1 MRRDRRGRRR
11 HGSTDTADAIFRDRW
26 RVGLRAALAT
36 RRSILLVHL
45 VATTIAFE
53 FDYNSR
59 AAERRDRARF

>member
-1 MRRDRRGRRR
+1 M
-11 HGSTDTADAIFRDRW
+11 TAVVVAAM
-26 RVGLRAALAT
+26 VLRILLMPSSAGPLASACPAALAT